1 MVEVVAAAYLQPRGF
16 LQKLRM
22 IDDEKKRFHSQRR
35 YITGSMWQPP
45 PRSAPSNLQICFFG
59 GWWPTTAL
67 KLVPPSEPGVGNLR
81 LFCVSAVASFSVEK
95 KQQPNGNISHFYGP
109 VYTERTFY

>member
-22 IDDEKKRFHSQRR
+22 IDDEKKRFDSQRR

-59 GWWPTTAL
+59 GWWWGSGGQRGPGG
-67 KLVPPSEPGVGNLR
+67 VPHSPSAPLQ
-81 LFCVSAVASFSVEK
+81 L
-95 KQQPNGNISHFYGP
+95 
-109 VYTERTFY
+109 